1 MGFSTQESRI
11 PRRNISFSNKSPAL
25 GCNVHCES
33 TAIAGTKALPCP
45 ASRSITRLIGQL
57 WTKIFSFPTLLATA
71 LFGSIF
77 VFDSGS
83 VADPDIWWHLRNAE
97 VLVQTHAVVTQDFYS
112 FTAAGS
118 RWINEAWLG
127 ELPYYFGWQWLGIRG
142 IYLVML
148 FETELIL
155 LGVFGLAQLSCR
167 NVKASFVASWLA
179 VWLATV
185 SFGPRTLLA
194 GWICLVAELC
204 ILELFRQ
211 GKDWSWCLVP
221 LFVVWANL
229 HGSWL
234 IGIVLF
240 CVFCGCGLVT
250 GEWGRV
256 VATRWTVPQTKKL
269 AMVGSLSIAGLFLNP
284 YGYHLVC
291 YPFNFAFQ
299 QKLNVSHVDEWMS
312 LDFHTLRGKILFAML
327 AAAIVLA
334 LVRKRC
340 WRLDEVAFLLIGFY
354 AAMTYSRFLFLA
366 GIVLAPILAKEL
378 EFLPPYRPAIDR
390 PWLNAALIIAIVGGC
405 VWRFPSR
412 DFLLRDTVRNYPVK
426 ALAYLQQLH
435 PQGRVFNDC
444 LWGGYLTWN
453 VRDIPV
459 FIDSRIDIYEYNGV
473 FADYLDALGI
483 RNTLGIL
490 NKYDIRY
497 VLFAK
502 DSPVAYLLTNTPAW
516 KTDYADETT
525 VLLERVGGRKPS
537 ATRGP

>member
-1 MGFSTQESRI
+1 M
-11 PRRNISFSNKSPAL
+11 
-25 GCNVHCES
+25 
-33 TAIAGTKALPCP
+33 
-45 ASRSITRLIGQL
+45 
-57 WTKIFSFPTLLATA
+57 A

-83 VADPDIWWHLRNAE
+83 IADPDIWWHLRNAE
-97 VLVQTHAVVTQDFYS
+97 VLVQMHAVVTQDFYS

-127 ELPYYFGWQWLGIRG
+127 ELPYYFGWRWMGIRG

-194 GWICLVAELC
+194 GWICLVAELF

-211 GKDWSWCLVP
+211 GEDWSWCLVP

-240 CVFCGCGLVT
+240 CVFSGCGLVT

-256 VATRWTVPQTKKL
+256 VATRWTLPQTKKL
-269 AMVGSLSIAGLFLNP
+269 AVVGSLSVAGLFLNP
-284 YGYHLVC
+284 YSYHLVF
-291 YPFNFAFQ
+291 YPFNFDFQ

-334 LVRKRC
+334 LVRKRR
-340 WRLDEVAFLLIGFY
+340 WRLDGIPSDWFLRGYHIQPVPLS
-354 AAMTYSRFLFLA
+354 SRNCPCSHSRE
-366 GIVLAPILAKEL
+366 GTGILAS
-378 EFLPPYRPAIDR
+378 LPTGNR
-390 PWLNAALIIAIVGGC
+390 
-405 VWRFPSR
+405 
-412 DFLLRDTVRNYPVK
+412 
-426 ALAYLQQLH
+426 
-435 PQGRVFNDC
+435 
-444 LWGGYLTWN
+444 
-453 VRDIPV
+453 
-459 FIDSRIDIYEYNGV
+459 
-473 FADYLDALGI
+473 
-483 RNTLGIL
+483 
-490 NKYDIRY
+490 
-497 VLFAK
+497 
-502 DSPVAYLLTNTPAW
+502 
-516 KTDYADETT
+516 
-525 VLLERVGGRKPS
+525 
-537 ATRGP
+537 